1 MISSKSK
8 RRESAWFVP
17 PWRERAIHPSIHL
30 DRAGS
35 ELVVAG
41 GRFMHARCTAEED
54 AFFPWHIW
62 IQFALLA
69 SLFITTMRHGRVS
82 AYIQI

>member
-1 MISSKSK
+1 M
-8 RRESAWFVP
+8 
-17 PWRERAIHPSIHL
+17 H
-30 DRAGS
+30 
-35 ELVVAG
+35 VA
-41 GRFMHARCTAEED
+41 RTVEED